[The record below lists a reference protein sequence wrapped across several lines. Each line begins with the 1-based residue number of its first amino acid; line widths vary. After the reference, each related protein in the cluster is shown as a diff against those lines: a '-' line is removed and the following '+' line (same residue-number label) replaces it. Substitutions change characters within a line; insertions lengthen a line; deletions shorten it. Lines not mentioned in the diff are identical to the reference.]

1 MMRLI
6 SSTAVGVAALALSLS
21 AFAGQSES
29 VKGKAVF
36 AFHNPVTA
44 ANKVVVAKKGK
55 LPQGLYGRDHCSP
68 YDETM
73 KPVNNGNGDGENGYY
88 CVSKKPASVS
98 CEVVGQKC
106 EIEGENGLV
115 CRAILGKCNPPGG
128 WAGSGRSDE
137 PQAP

>member
-6 SSTAVGVAALALSLS
+6 SSTAAGAAVLALSFS
-21 AFAGQSES
+21 AFANQPES

-44 ANKVVVAKKGK
+44 ANKVVKKKGK
-55 LPQGLYGRDHCSP
+55 VPQGLYGRDHCSP

-73 KPVNNGNGDGENGYY
+73 VPVNNGNGDGENGYY
-88 CVSKKPASVS
+88 CVSRKPASVT
-98 CEVVGQKC
+98 CEIVGEKC
-106 EIEGENGLV
+106 EAESENGLV
-115 CRAILGKCNPPGG
+115 CRPVLGKCNPPGG
-128 WAGSGRSDE
+128 WAGSRPSDSG